1 MSKVAVVTGAF
12 SYTGKYVT
20 RLLLARDWRVR
31 TLTNH
36 PDRDDPFFGT
46 VQVFPYA
53 FDRPDQLRA
62 ALEGAT
68 VLVNTYWIRFPHG
81 RMTFDAAVRN
91 SHALVDAARD
101 AGVRQIVHV
110 SIANPSRDSPLAYYR
125 GKAEVEEIVASSSLA
140 YTILRPAVIF
150 GHEDILI
157 NNIAW
162 FVRHVP
168 VFVVPGDGRYAL
180 RPIYVEDMARLM
192 AEAAEDREAS
202 ERVVNAV
209 GPETF
214 GFEELVRRI
223 AAQIGVRVRIAH
235 APAAVSYAGTRI
247 AGWWLHD
254 VVLTWEECRGLMD
267 NVLVVDGPSTGSTR
281 LSHWLG
287 NHRDDVGQHYASEL
301 ARHYRAQG

>member
-36 PDRDDPFFGT
+36 PSRDDPFFGT
-46 VQVFPYA
+46 VPVFPYA
-53 FDRPDQLRA
+53 FDRPDELRA

-81 RMTFDAAVRN
+81 RMTFESAVRN

-101 AGVRQIVHV
+101 AGVRRIVHV
-110 SIANPSRDSPLAYYR
+110 SIANPSRQSPLAYYR

-150 GHEDILI
+150 GDEDILI

-192 AEAAEDREAS
+192 ADAAEDQDAA
-202 ERVVNAV
+202 ERVVHAV

-235 APAAVSYAGTRI
+235 APTAVAYTGTRI

-254 VVLTWEECRGLMD
+254 VVLTWEEYRGLMD
-267 NVLVVDGPSTGSTR
+267 NLLVVDGPSTGATR
-281 LSHWLG
+281 LTHWLG
-287 NHRDDVGQHYASEL
+287 NHREEVGKHYASEL
-301 ARHYRAQG
+301 ARHYQAQG